1 MVRPTPTK
9 QTDESRGVR
18 GEGSIFKPK
27 YRAKNGEIRE
37 SRIWWIKYHKYG
49 RPLRES
55 SQSQKQVVAERLLR
69 RRLGEIEAGVSAP
82 QNGARRLRYENLR
95 ETLLFDYK
103 TNKRKSLLKRIDGTE
118 YICGLPVLDK
128 FFRNSRVADIET
140 TRIREFIAKRT
151 EDGVPNATINRSLA
165 LLRRMFNLAKQDG
178 RLRFIPHFPM
188 LKENNVRKGFLVHD
202 QYTLVRDA
210 LPEYLKPVLAMGYF
224 TGMREGEILPLLW
237 SQISFKDNLVL
248 LDPGTTKNDEPRTV
262 SMASELRAILSMQFD
277 RHKLECPDYPFVFF
291 HDCKR
296 IRSFRK
302 AWRNTC
308 VRLGLGRF
316 VCAHCETATV
326 GTKRCATCSK
336 LRKEDKRRYHG
347 LLFHDLRR
355 TGVRN
360 LIRAGVPEK
369 VAMRISGH
377 KTREVFD
384 RYNIVSE
391 RDLKDAARQLDKYVE
406 SEFGQSLGKVSDSEA
421 NEAKVGKQLN
431 PSVPKR
437 RDWLG
442 GLDSNQDSQIQSLES
457 YQLDDL
463 PAVENSELTSYRDLF
478 LLGKHRKIRPV
489 FCASKPAPIRM
500 AKPCQ
505 MHTKV

>member
-1 MVRPTPTK
+1 MVPPTPTK
-9 QTDESRGVR
+9 QTDKGKRVR
-18 GEGSIFKPK
+18 GGGSIFKPK
-27 YRAKNGEIRE
+27 YRAKNGEVRE

-55 SQSQKQVVAERLLR
+55 SESEKQVVAERLLR
-69 RRLGEIEAGVSAP
+69 RRLGEIEAGISAP
-82 QNGARRLRYENLR
+82 QTGARRLRYENLR

-118 YICGLPVLDK
+118 YICGLPALDK

-151 EDGVPNATINRSLA
+151 KDAIPNATINRSLA
-165 LLRRMFNLAKQDG
+165 LLRRMFYLAKQDG

-202 QYTLVRDA
+202 HYTLVRDA
-210 LPEYLKPVLAMGYF
+210 LPDYLKPVVATGYF
-224 TGMREGEILPLLW
+224 TGMREGEILPLLC
-237 SQISFKDNLVL
+237 SQVSFKDNHVL
-248 LDPGTTKNDEPRTV
+248 LDPGTTKNDDPRTV
-262 SMASELRAILSMQFD
+262 SLASELRAILEMQFD
-277 RHKLECPDYPFVFF
+277 RRKLECPDCPFLFF
-291 HDCKR
+291 HDGKR

-316 VCAHCETATV
+316 ICAHCGSETV
-326 GTKRCATCSK
+326 GTKRCARCSK
-336 LRKEDKRRYHG
+336 LRKEDKRRYLG

-355 TGVRN
+355 TAVRN

-391 RDLKDAARQLDKYVE
+391 HDLKDAARKLDKYVGNE
-406 SEFGQSLGKVSDSEA
+406 LGQSLGKVGHSEA
-421 NEAKVGKQLN
+421 KEDEGENEVSGSL
-431 PSVPKR
+431 SR
-437 RDWLG
+437 TREWLG
-442 GLDSNQDSQIQSLES
+442 DLDSNQDSQIQKPGTDQEEAYASALETWLKRS
-457 YQLDDL
+457 
-463 PAVENSELTSYRDLF
+463 S
-478 LLGKHRKIRPV
+478 
-489 FCASKPAPIRM
+489 
-500 AKPCQ
+500 
-505 MHTKV
+505 

>member
-1 MVRPTPTK
+1 MVLRTPSK
-9 QTDESRGVR
+9 QADESRGVR
-18 GEGSIFKPK
+18 GGGSIFKPK
-27 YRAKNGEIRE
+27 YRAKNDEIRE

-55 SQSQKQVVAERLLR
+55 SESEKRAVAERLLR
-69 RRLGEIEAGVSAP
+69 RRLGEIEAGISSS

-103 TNKRKSLLKRIDGTE
+103 TNKRKSLLKRLNGTE
-118 YICGLPVLDK
+118 YICGLPVLDN
-128 FFRNSRVADIET
+128 FFCNSHIADIET
-140 TRIREFIAKRT
+140 PRIREFIAKRT
-151 EDGVPNATINRSLA
+151 EEGVPNATINRSLA
-165 LLRRMFNLAKQDG
+165 LLRRMFHLAKQDG

-188 LKENNVRKGFLVHD
+188 LNENNVRKGFLVHD
-202 QYTLVRDA
+202 QYTLVRNA
-210 LPEYLKPVLAMGYF
+210 LPEYLVPVLAMGYF
-224 TGMREGEILPLLW
+224 SGMREGEILPLLW
-237 SQISFKDNLVL
+237 TQVSFKDNHVH

-262 SMASELRAILSMQFD
+262 PLASELRAILKMQFQ
-277 RHKLECPDYPFVFF
+277 RRNLECPDCPFVFF
-291 HDCKR
+291 HGGKR
-296 IRSFRK
+296 IVSFRK

-316 VCAHCETATV
+316 TCLHCGSKTV
-326 GTKRCATCSK
+326 GTKRCAPCSK
-336 LRKEDKRRYHG
+336 LRKKDRRRYEG

-391 RDLKDAARQLDKYVE
+391 RDLKDAARKLDSYVE
-406 SEFGQSLGKVSDSEA
+406 NEFGQSLGKVGDLEASEDNA
-421 NEAKVGKQLN
+421 EKQLN

-463 PAVENSELTSYRDLF
+463 PI
-478 LLGKHRKIRPV
+478 LLQVIIMPRGFHLGQTRHLRPITRQ
-489 FCASKPAPIRM
+489 SGPRSAPS
-500 AKPCQ
+500 
-505 MHTKV
+505 